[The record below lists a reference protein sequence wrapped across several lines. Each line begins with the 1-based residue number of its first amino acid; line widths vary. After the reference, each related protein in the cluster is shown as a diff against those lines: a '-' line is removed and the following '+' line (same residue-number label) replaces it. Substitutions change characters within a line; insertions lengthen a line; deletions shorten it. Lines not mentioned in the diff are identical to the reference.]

1 MILACPN
8 CIARYRV
15 EVEALGAMGRRVR
28 CQKCGHV
35 WHAEPPGYVVE
46 VLHAVP
52 EPDFL
57 AANTAAK
64 DGPARPQLPVPAG
77 QALRPRSPSRWTWI
91 LSLLV
96 LAACVVAYEARQPIV
111 EVWPRLAPV
120 YGALGI
126 ELEEGQ
132 EAKPARPQ

>member
-28 CQKCGHV
+28 CNRCAHV

-46 VLHAVP
+46 VLHAEP
-52 EPDFL
+52 EPDPP
-57 AANTAAK
+57 AGEPATKDEPAK
-64 DGPARPQLPVPAG
+64 PQLPVPAG
-77 QALRPRSPSRWTWI
+77 QAPRSRAPSPWTWI

-96 LAACVVAYEARQPIV
+96 LAVFIVGYEARQPV
-111 EVWPRLAPV
+111 VKEWPWLAPV
-120 YGALGI
+120 YEALGI
-126 ELEEGQ
+126 DLEEGQ
-132 EAKPARPQ
+132 EAPPARPE